1 MTFDGLFTHAM
12 IHELNQT
19 LQNGRVTKISQPYPN
34 EVILTIR
41 ANRTN
46 YPVLLS
52 ANPRYARFQI
62 TQIPYTNPAVPTN
75 FTMMLRKYLEGA
87 KLLKIKQLDNDRVV
101 YFEFLTRNEL
111 GDKLPLLLS
120 AEIMGRYS
128 NVILINQSTN
138 KIIDTIKHVGM
149 DQNRYRTLLPGAT
162 YRQPPTQ
169 NKENPFEQDSNTFEE
184 LIQKY
189 PNREVLADNLLK
201 QYQGISRDNALA
213 LADKLHSSNNFVQAF
228 NDFLAMTEDPI
239 PTMNGNNFSI
249 FADNPNDKKF
259 TTLSEMLDV
268 FYHTK
273 ANRDRVQQ
281 QGGQLLHVIR
291 KNLQRNKK
299 KLKKLSNELKA
310 TENADEYRIK
320 GEVLTTYLYQIKRG
334 MTKITLPNFYDNNKE
349 ITISLSNQL
358 SPSQNAQKYFK
369 KYQKLKNA
377 VTFVNEQIELT
388 KKEVAYLEEIQTQ
401 IELATPADLN
411 DIKTELQQEGY
422 IKKKQQKSKHS
433 SRVKINKPE
442 SFIASDGTEILV
454 GKNNLQN
461 EKLTLHTAKKTDIWL
476 HAKNIPGS
484 HVIIKSN
491 NPSDET
497 LFEAAMLAAYFSKF
511 RSSANVPIDY
521 VQVKNIRK
529 PNGSKP
535 GFVIYEGQKTLTVT
549 PTEDFVLELRQN
561 KKWFF
566 VKKD

>member
-201 QYQGISRDNALA
+201 QYQGISKDNALA

-249 FADNPNDKKF
+249 FTDNPNDKKF

-461 EKLTLHTAKKTDIWL
+461 EKLTLHTAKKADIWL

-561 KKWFF
+561 KK
-566 VKKD
+566 

>member
-19 LQNGRVTKISQPYPN
+19 LQNGRVNKISQPYPN

-75 FTMMLRKYLEGA
+75 FTMMLRKYLESA
-87 KLLKIKQLDNDRVV
+87 KLLEIKQLDNDRVV

-169 NKENPFEQDSNTFEE
+169 DKENPFEQESNTFEE

-189 PNREVLADNLLK
+189 PNREVLADSLLK

-213 LADKLHSSNNFVQAF
+213 LADKLHSSNNYVQAF
-228 NDFLAMTEDPI
+228 NDFLAMTENPI
-239 PTMNGNNFSI
+239 PTMNSNNFSI
-249 FADNPNDKKF
+249 FTDNPNDKKF

-561 KKWFF
+561 KK
-566 VKKD
+566 

>member
-87 KLLKIKQLDNDRVV
+87 KLLEIKQLDNDRVV

-201 QYQGISRDNALA
+201 QYQGISKDNALA

-561 KKWFF
+561 KK
-566 VKKD
+566 

>member
-87 KLLKIKQLDNDRVV
+87 KLLEIKQLDNDRVV

-169 NKENPFEQDSNTFEE
+169 DKENPFEQESNTFEE

-189 PNREVLADNLLK
+189 PNREVLADSLLK

-213 LADKLHSSNNFVQAF
+213 LADKLHASNNYVQAF
-228 NDFLAMTEDPI
+228 NDFLAMTENPI
-239 PTMNGNNFSI
+239 PTMNSNNFSI
-249 FADNPNDKKF
+249 FTDNPNDKKF
-259 TTLSEMLDV
+259 STLSEMLDV

-349 ITISLSNQL
+349 ITILLSNQL

-369 KYQKLKNA
+369 KYQKLKIA

-401 IELATPADLN
+401 IELATPADLD

-422 IKKKQQKSKHS
+422 IKKKQQKSKRS

-561 KKWFF
+561 KK
-566 VKKD
+566 

>member
-249 FADNPNDKKF
+249 FTDNPNDKKF

-433 SRVKINKPE
+433 SRVKINKPQ

-561 KKWFF
+561 KK
-566 VKKD
+566 

>member
-19 LQNGRVTKISQPYPN
+19 LQNSRVTKISQPYPN

-461 EKLTLHTAKKTDIWL
+461 EKLTLHTAKKADIWL

-561 KKWFF
+561 KK
-566 VKKD
+566 

>member
-120 AEIMGRYS
+120 TEIMGRYS

-201 QYQGISRDNALA
+201 QYQGISRDNTLA

-259 TTLSEMLDV
+259 TTLSEMLDI

-334 MTKITLPNFYDNNKE
+334 MTKIALPNFYDNNKE

-388 KKEVAYLEEIQTQ
+388 QKEVAYLEEIQTQ
-401 IELATPADLN
+401 IELATPADLD

-521 VQVKNIRK
+521 VQIKNIRK

-561 KKWFF
+561 KK
-566 VKKD
+566 

>member
-87 KLLKIKQLDNDRVV
+87 KLLEIKQLDNDRVV

-228 NDFLAMTEDPI
+228 NNFLAMTEDPI

-249 FADNPNDKKF
+249 FTDNPNGKKF

-388 KKEVAYLEEIQTQ
+388 QKEVAYLEEIQTQ
-401 IELATPADLN
+401 IELATPADLD

-422 IKKKQQKSKHS
+422 IKKKQQKSKRS

-442 SFIASDGTEILV
+442 SFVASDGTEILV

-561 KKWFF
+561 KK
-566 VKKD
+566 

>member
-249 FADNPNDKKF
+249 FTDNPNDKKF

-320 GEVLTTYLYQIKRG
+320 GEVLITYLYQIKRG

-561 KKWFF
+561 KK
-566 VKKD
+566 

>member
-87 KLLKIKQLDNDRVV
+87 KLLEIKQLDNDRVV

-169 NKENPFEQDSNTFEE
+169 DKENPFEQESNTFEE

-189 PNREVLADNLLK
+189 PNREVLADSLLK

-213 LADKLHSSNNFVQAF
+213 LADKLHASNNYVQAF
-228 NDFLAMTEDPI
+228 NDFLAMTENPI
-239 PTMNGNNFSI
+239 PTMNSNNFSI
-249 FADNPNDKKF
+249 FTDNPNDKKF
-259 TTLSEMLDV
+259 STLSEMLDV

-369 KYQKLKNA
+369 KYQKLKIA

-401 IELATPADLN
+401 IELATPADLD

-422 IKKKQQKSKHS
+422 IKKKQQKSKRS

-442 SFIASDGTEILV
+442 TFIASDGTEILV

-561 KKWFF
+561 KK
-566 VKKD
+566 

>member
-239 PTMNGNNFSI
+239 PTMNSNNFSI

-497 LFEAAMLAAYFSKF
+497 LFKAAMLAAYFSKF

-561 KKWFF
+561 KK
-566 VKKD
+566 

>member
-75 FTMMLRKYLEGA
+75 FTMMLRKYLESA
-87 KLLKIKQLDNDRVV
+87 KLLEIKQLDNDRVV

-213 LADKLHSSNNFVQAF
+213 LADKLHASNNYVQAF
-228 NDFLAMTEDPI
+228 NYFLAMTENPI
-239 PTMNGNNFSI
+239 PTMNSNNFSI
-249 FADNPNDKKF
+249 FTDNPNDKKF
-259 TTLSEMLDV
+259 STLSEMLDV

-369 KYQKLKNA
+369 KYQKLKIA

-401 IELATPADLN
+401 IELATPADLD

-422 IKKKQQKSKHS
+422 IKKKQQKSKRS

-442 SFIASDGTEILV
+442 TFIASDGTEILV

-561 KKWFF
+561 KK
-566 VKKD
+566 

>member
-228 NDFLAMTEDPI
+228 NDFLAMTENPI

-461 EKLTLHTAKKTDIWL
+461 EKLTLHTAKKADIWL

-521 VQVKNIRK
+521 VQIKNIRK

-561 KKWFF
+561 KK
-566 VKKD
+566 

>member
-201 QYQGISRDNALA
+201 QYQGISKDNALA

-259 TTLSEMLDV
+259 TTLSEMLDI

-461 EKLTLHTAKKTDIWL
+461 EKLTLHTAKKADIWL

-561 KKWFF
+561 KK
-566 VKKD
+566 

>member
-201 QYQGISRDNALA
+201 QYQGISKDNTLA
-213 LADKLHSSNNFVQAF
+213 LADKLHSSNNFFQAF

-561 KKWFF
+561 KK
-566 VKKD
+566 

>member
-87 KLLKIKQLDNDRVV
+87 KLLEIKQLDNDRVV

-169 NKENPFEQDSNTFEE
+169 NKENPFEQESNTFEK

-213 LADKLHSSNNFVQAF
+213 LADKLHSSNNSVQAF
-228 NDFLAMTEDPI
+228 NDFFAMTEDPI

-249 FADNPNDKKF
+249 FTDNPNDKKF

-561 KKWFF
+561 KK
-566 VKKD
+566 

>member
-201 QYQGISRDNALA
+201 QYQGISKDNALA

-249 FADNPNDKKF
+249 FTDNPNDKKF

-561 KKWFF
+561 KK
-566 VKKD
+566 

>member
-12 IHELNQT
+12 IHELNKT

-87 KLLKIKQLDNDRVV
+87 KLLEIKQLDNDRVV

-149 DQNRYRTLLPGAT
+149 DQNRYRTLLQGAT

-169 NKENPFEQDSNTFEE
+169 YKENPFEQESNTFEE

-189 PNREVLADNLLK
+189 PNREVLADSLLK

-213 LADKLHSSNNFVQAF
+213 LADKLHSSNNYVQAF
-228 NDFLAMTEDPI
+228 NDFLAMTENPI
-239 PTMNGNNFSI
+239 PTMNSNNFSI
-249 FADNPNDKKF
+249 FTDNPNDKKF
-259 TTLSEMLDV
+259 STLSEMLDV

-401 IELATPADLN
+401 IELATPADLD

-422 IKKKQQKSKHS
+422 IKKKQQKSKRS

-442 SFIASDGTEILV
+442 TFIASDGTEILV

-561 KKWFF
+561 KK
-566 VKKD
+566 

>member
-213 LADKLHSSNNFVQAF
+213 LADKLHASNNYVQAF
-228 NDFLAMTEDPI
+228 NDFLAMTENPI
-239 PTMNGNNFSI
+239 PTMNSNNFSI
-249 FADNPNDKKF
+249 FTDNPNDKKF
-259 TTLSEMLDV
+259 STLSEMLDV

-369 KYQKLKNA
+369 KYQKLKIA

-401 IELATPADLN
+401 IELATPADLD

-422 IKKKQQKSKHS
+422 IKKKQQKSKRS

-442 SFIASDGTEILV
+442 TFIASDGTEILV

-561 KKWFF
+561 KK
-566 VKKD
+566 

>member
-1 MTFDGLFTHAM
+1 MTFDGLFTNAM

-111 GDKLPLLLS
+111 GDKRTLLLS

-184 LIQKY
+184 LLQKY

-239 PTMNGNNFSI
+239 PTMNSNNFSI
-249 FADNPNDKKF
+249 FTDNPNDKKF

-281 QGGQLLHVIR
+281 QGGQLLYVIR

-334 MTKITLPNFYDNNKE
+334 MTKIALPNFYDNNKE

-377 VTFVNEQIELT
+377 VTFINEQIELT

-461 EKLTLHTAKKTDIWL
+461 EKLTLHTAKKADIWL

-561 KKWFF
+561 KK
-566 VKKD
+566 

>member
-201 QYQGISRDNALA
+201 QYQGISKDNALA

-422 IKKKQQKSKHS
+422 IKKKQQKSKRS

-442 SFIASDGTEILV
+442 SFVASDGTEILV

-461 EKLTLHTAKKTDIWL
+461 EKLTLHTAKKADIWL

-561 KKWFF
+561 KK
-566 VKKD
+566 

>member
-19 LQNGRVTKISQPYPN
+19 LQNGRVTKISQPYPH

-259 TTLSEMLDV
+259 TTLSEMLDI

-334 MTKITLPNFYDNNKE
+334 MTKIALPNFYDNNKE

-491 NPSDET
+491 NPSNET

-549 PTEDFVLELRQN
+549 PTEDFVLEFRQN
-561 KKWFF
+561 KK
-566 VKKD
+566 

>member
-213 LADKLHSSNNFVQAF
+213 LADKLHASNNYVQTF
-228 NDFLAMTEDPI
+228 NDFLAMTENPI
-239 PTMNGNNFSI
+239 PTMNSNNFSI
-249 FADNPNDKKF
+249 FTDNPNDKKF
-259 TTLSEMLDV
+259 STLSEMLDV

-369 KYQKLKNA
+369 KYQKLKIA

-401 IELATPADLN
+401 IELATPADLD

-422 IKKKQQKSKHS
+422 IKKKQQKSKRS

-442 SFIASDGTEILV
+442 TFIASDGTEILV

-549 PTEDFVLELRQN
+549 PTEDFVLEFRQN
-561 KKWFF
+561 KK
-566 VKKD
+566 

>member
-228 NDFLAMTEDPI
+228 NDFLAMTENPI
-239 PTMNGNNFSI
+239 PTMNSNNFSI

-388 KKEVAYLEEIQTQ
+388 KKEVTYLEEIQTQ

-561 KKWFF
+561 KK
-566 VKKD
+566 

>member
-249 FADNPNDKKF
+249 FTDNPNDKKF

-369 KYQKLKNA
+369 KYQKPKNA

-561 KKWFF
+561 KK
-566 VKKD
+566 

>member
-87 KLLKIKQLDNDRVV
+87 KLLEIKQLDNDRVV
-101 YFEFLTRNEL
+101 YFKFLTRNEL
-111 GDKLPLLLS
+111 GDKLSLLLS

-169 NKENPFEQDSNTFEE
+169 NKENPFEKESNTFEK

-189 PNREVLADNLLK
+189 PNREVLADSLLK

-213 LADKLHSSNNFVQAF
+213 LADKLHTSNNYVQAF

-249 FADNPNDKKF
+249 FTDNPNDKKF

-561 KKWFF
+561 KK
-566 VKKD
+566 

>member
-75 FTMMLRKYLEGA
+75 FTMMLRKYLEGE

-249 FADNPNDKKF
+249 FTDNPNDKKF

-561 KKWFF
+561 KK
-566 VKKD
+566 

>member
-87 KLLKIKQLDNDRVV
+87 KLLEIKQLDNDRVV
-101 YFEFLTRNEL
+101 YFKFLTRNEL
-111 GDKLPLLLS
+111 GDKLSLLLS

-358 SPSQNAQKYFK
+358 SPSQNAQKHFK

-561 KKWFF
+561 KK
-566 VKKD
+566 

>member
-249 FADNPNDKKF
+249 FTDNPNDKKF

-310 TENADEYRIK
+310 TENTDEYRIK

-561 KKWFF
+561 KK
-566 VKKD
+566 

>member
-87 KLLKIKQLDNDRVV
+87 KLLEIKQLDNDRVV

-169 NKENPFEQDSNTFEE
+169 DKENPFEQESNTFEE

-189 PNREVLADNLLK
+189 PNREVLADSLLK

-213 LADKLHSSNNFVQAF
+213 LADKLHASNNYVQAF
-228 NDFLAMTEDPI
+228 NDFLAMTENPI
-239 PTMNGNNFSI
+239 PTMNSNNFSI
-249 FADNPNDKKF
+249 FTDNPNDKKF
-259 TTLSEMLDV
+259 STLSEMLDV

-369 KYQKLKNA
+369 KYQKLKIA

-401 IELATPADLN
+401 IELATPADLD

-422 IKKKQQKSKHS
+422 IKKKQQKSKRS
-433 SRVKINKPE
+433 SRVKINKPK

-561 KKWFF
+561 KK
-566 VKKD
+566 

>member
-249 FADNPNDKKF
+249 FTDNPNDKKF

-334 MTKITLPNFYDNNKE
+334 MTKIALPNFYDNNKE

-561 KKWFF
+561 KK
-566 VKKD
+566 

>member
-259 TTLSEMLDV
+259 TTLSEMLDI

-388 KKEVAYLEEIQTQ
+388 QKEVAYLEEIQTQ
-401 IELATPADLN
+401 IELATPADLD

-422 IKKKQQKSKHS
+422 IKKKQQKSKRS

-442 SFIASDGTEILV
+442 SFVASDGTEILV

-549 PTEDFVLELRQN
+549 TTEDFVLELRQN
-561 KKWFF
+561 KK
-566 VKKD
+566 

>member
-87 KLLKIKQLDNDRVV
+87 KLLEIKQLDNDRVV

-201 QYQGISRDNALA
+201 QYQGISKDNALA

-388 KKEVAYLEEIQTQ
+388 QKEVAYLEEIQTQ
-401 IELATPADLN
+401 IELATPADLD

-422 IKKKQQKSKHS
+422 IKKKQQKSKRS

-442 SFIASDGTEILV
+442 SFVAGDGTEILV

-561 KKWFF
+561 KK
-566 VKKD
+566 

>member
-12 IHELNQT
+12 IHELNKT

-87 KLLKIKQLDNDRVV
+87 KLLEIKQLDNDRVV

-169 NKENPFEQDSNTFEE
+169 DKENPFEQESNTFEE

-189 PNREVLADNLLK
+189 PNREVLADSLLK

-213 LADKLHSSNNFVQAF
+213 LADKLHASNNYVQAF
-228 NDFLAMTEDPI
+228 NDFLAMTENPI
-239 PTMNGNNFSI
+239 PTMNSNNFSI
-249 FADNPNDKKF
+249 FTDNPNDKKF
-259 TTLSEMLDV
+259 STLSEMLDV

-401 IELATPADLN
+401 IELATPADLD

-422 IKKKQQKSKHS
+422 IKKKQQKSKRS

-442 SFIASDGTEILV
+442 TFIASDGTEILV

-561 KKWFF
+561 KK
-566 VKKD
+566 

>member
-87 KLLKIKQLDNDRVV
+87 KLLEIKQLDNDRVV

-169 NKENPFEQDSNTFEE
+169 NKENPFEQESNTFEK

-189 PNREVLADNLLK
+189 PNREVLADSLLK

-213 LADKLHSSNNFVQAF
+213 LADKLHTSNNYVQAF

-249 FADNPNDKKF
+249 FTDNPNDKKF

-377 VTFVNEQIELT
+377 VTFVNEQIKLT

-401 IELATPADLN
+401 IELATPADLD

-422 IKKKQQKSKHS
+422 IKKKQQKSKRS

-561 KKWFF
+561 KK
-566 VKKD
+566 

>member
-120 AEIMGRYS
+120 TEIMGRYS

-201 QYQGISRDNALA
+201 QYQGISRDNTLA

-259 TTLSEMLDV
+259 TTLSEMLDI

-388 KKEVAYLEEIQTQ
+388 QKEVAYLEEIQTQ
-401 IELATPADLN
+401 IELATPADLD

-497 LFEAAMLAAYFSKF
+497 LFEAAMLAEYFSKF

-521 VQVKNIRK
+521 VHIKNIRK

-561 KKWFF
+561 KK
-566 VKKD
+566 

>member
-334 MTKITLPNFYDNNKE
+334 MTKIALPNFYDNNKE

-549 PTEDFVLELRQN
+549 PTEDFILELRQN
-561 KKWFF
+561 KK
-566 VKKD
+566 

>member
-87 KLLKIKQLDNDRVV
+87 KLLEIKQLDNDRVV

-249 FADNPNDKKF
+249 FTDNPNDKKF

-511 RSSANVPIDY
+511 RSSANVPINY

-561 KKWFF
+561 KK
-566 VKKD
+566 

>member
-75 FTMMLRKYLEGA
+75 FTMMLRKYLESA
-87 KLLKIKQLDNDRVV
+87 KLLEIKQLDNDRVV

-213 LADKLHSSNNFVQAF
+213 LADKLHASNNYVQAF
-228 NDFLAMTEDPI
+228 NDFLAMTENPI
-239 PTMNGNNFSI
+239 PTMNSNNFSI
-249 FADNPNDKKF
+249 FTDNPNDKKF
-259 TTLSEMLDV
+259 STLSEMLDV

-401 IELATPADLN
+401 IELATPADLD

-422 IKKKQQKSKHS
+422 IKKKQQKSKRS

-442 SFIASDGTEILV
+442 TFIASDGTEILV

-561 KKWFF
+561 KK
-566 VKKD
+566 

>member
-75 FTMMLRKYLEGA
+75 FTMMLRKYLESA
-87 KLLKIKQLDNDRVV
+87 KLLEIKQLDNDRVV

-120 AEIMGRYS
+120 TEIMGRYS

-169 NKENPFEQDSNTFEE
+169 DKENPFEQESNTFEE

-189 PNREVLADNLLK
+189 PNREVLADSLLK

-213 LADKLHSSNNFVQAF
+213 LADKLHSSNNYVQAF
-228 NDFLAMTEDPI
+228 NDFLAMTENPI
-239 PTMNGNNFSI
+239 PTMNSNNFSI
-249 FADNPNDKKF
+249 FTDNPNDKKF
-259 TTLSEMLDV
+259 STLSEMLDV

-369 KYQKLKNA
+369 KYQKLKIA

-401 IELATPADLN
+401 IELATPADLD

-422 IKKKQQKSKHS
+422 IKKKQQKSKRS

-561 KKWFF
+561 KK
-566 VKKD
+566 